1 MVLCSKIFLL
11 SFDLV
16 SILFQYLAANT
27 TIVVVL
33 LFSNIVF
40 KHCVQTLSSNIVFNH
55 RTPLHLA
62 CSEGHLDTVK
72 FLLSLTVDNDDNDD
86 NNNNDNDDNDE
97 ATAATTTAVA
107 FVNVSAVDR
116 FGTTPLQNALD
127 NRHTDIVTLL
137 VRHKASLFG
146 GSMTRLKVALRLNRF
161 VYEKNTR
168 DLYLHVVVG
177 KVDVNVYDYDHRS
190 PLHLACS
197 ERNVECIRILLLGDR
212 GNPYAK
218 DRWNHTPIGILEDH
232 FRQHPTEKN
241 GGEDGLLEMLN
252 QMQTMVEKAEEEEE
266 VKQID
271 EDSIMEWK

>member
-1 MVLCSKIFLL
+1 M
-11 SFDLV
+11 
-16 SILFQYLAANT
+16 
-27 TIVVVL
+27 
-33 LFSNIVF
+33 
-40 KHCVQTLSSNIVFNH
+40 
-55 RTPLHLA
+55 
-62 CSEGHLDTVK
+62 K
-72 FLLSLTVDNDDNDD
+72 FLLSLTVDNNDD
-86 NNNNDNDDNDE
+86 DNDDNDE

-137 VRHKASLFG
+137 VGHNASLFG

-271 EDSIMEWK
+271 GDSIMEWK

>member
-137 VRHKASLFG
+137 VRHNASLFG

>member
-1 MVLCSKIFLL
+1 M
-11 SFDLV
+11 
-16 SILFQYLAANT
+16 
-27 TIVVVL
+27 
-33 LFSNIVF
+33 
-40 KHCVQTLSSNIVFNH
+40 SSNIVFNH

-86 NNNNDNDDNDE
+86 NDDNNNNNDDDNNNNDDNDE

-177 KVDVNVYDYDHRS
+177 KVDVNVYDYDRRS

-241 GGEDGLLEMLN
+241 GGEDGLLAMLN

>member
-72 FLLSLTVDNDDNDD
+72 FLLSLTVDNDDNNDDD
-86 NNNNDNDDNDE
+86 NNNDDNDE

-168 DLYLHVVVG
+168 DLDLHVVVG

>member
-1 MVLCSKIFLL
+1 
-11 SFDLV
+11 
-16 SILFQYLAANT
+16 
-27 TIVVVL
+27 